1 MDSPVRVAFFKLKM
15 QIMQP
20 HPSISNYVSN
30 IVVLEDG
37 DLNSDILIPLIAK
50 GYPSIV
56 FQTTGLSCIAGK
68 NNIEHS
74 LVLYG
79 QNVKPFQFHASA
91 HLTIIAYFLYPHIL
105 RSFFGFAANEVT
117 ELSVDLSL
125 SQPARQI
132 NLLQQL
138 IDEPS
143 LSSRFL
149 LMNQYVLKLSK
160 LIRPDADNTILFA
173 TKAIQKGK
181 GLISIKNLEKELHI
195 TERTFQRVFKLNVGV
210 TPKVF
215 SRIFQFQSAFQQLTN
230 GGNFKLSDIAYENG
244 FADQSHFTRSF
255 KEFTNCS
262 PSDYLKLSTEF

>member
-1 MDSPVRVAFFKLKM
+1 MDSPLKVAFFKLKLRT
-15 QIMQP
+15 MQP

-30 IVVLEDG
+30 IVVLEDD

-56 FQTTGLSCIAGK
+56 FQTTGLSCIDGK
-68 NNIEHS
+68 NNVENS

-91 HLTIIAYFLYPHIL
+91 QLTIIAYFLYPHIL
-105 RSFFGFAANEVT
+105 RPLFGFGANEIT
-117 ELSVDLSL
+117 ELSIDLSQL
-125 SQPARQI
+125 QPARKI
-132 NLLQQL
+132 NLIQQL

-143 LSSRFL
+143 LSSRVL
-149 LMNQYVLKLSK
+149 LLNQYVLKLSK
-160 LIRPDADNTILFA
+160 LIQTDVDNTILFA
-173 TKAIQKGK
+173 TKVIQRGN
-181 GLISIKNLEKELHI
+181 GLISLKNLEKELHI
-195 TERTFQRVFKLNVGV
+195 TERTFQRLFKLNIGV

-215 SRIFQFQSAFQQLTN
+215 NRIFQFQSAFQQLTN
-230 GGNFKLSDIAYENG
+230 GANFKLSDIAYKNG